1 MKRTK
6 EVFAAVTA
14 FSLLVLPAKMEA
26 GNNEAA
32 AIAAGVAIVALAVS
46 QNQNGET
53 KCTPTNWKNYVT
65 GVKMTAA
72 PATAIIDDKYTAC
85 EKKIFSFAA
94 TPEDTEAYRID
105 PFALKH
111 VSGPDNN
118 GLYYTVIASKS
129 VDQASAVF
137 GGGDKSEDYTVWFD
151 VNGTVK
157 KADSPVSEMIGKK
170 LFNIDNQITITDKT
184 VSKEIVYSGITGNT
198 IHFIFRKY
206 VGTMIKWPFTIP
218 LSFDLSKSHTIT
230 VEHYHFRVLKAG
242 NDGIEYIVDK

>member
-1 MKRTK
+1 LHDFWGKDDRWFGNIVLTVKSYIFLEGYIVKRTK

-137 GGGDKSEDYTVWFD
+137 GGGDKSENYTVWFD

-170 LFNIDNQITITDKT
+170 LFNIGATCKSPKT
-184 VSKEIVYSGITGNT
+184 HRIS
-198 IHFIFRKY
+198 
-206 VGTMIKWPFTIP
+206 
-218 LSFDLSKSHTIT
+218 
-230 VEHYHFRVLKAG
+230 VL
-242 NDGIEYIVDK
+242 